1 MPLNNRILF
10 VSPPCKFLQEPDFVP
25 NLGLLYI
32 SSALKN
38 YNWSDGNKPR
48 TRYLELANFDNDE
61 AIKKLIEEIKEYN
74 PKFLAFTSTTPQ
86 YEVVKFLVEHV
97 KRNFKD
103 VKYLIGGPHS
113 TNYRDYVNE
122 DQIFDYIFI
131 GESEEQIINFW
142 NHYLHDFLEHIYSSI
157 QEIDVNK
164 IPMPDWEI
172 DGLNIEL
179 YNSSIEGDRAFPIIT
194 SRGCD
199 YSCAFC
205 ENKPKGRRRERK
217 IDLVK
222 DEIKLLLR
230 NKIIRAF
237 VFYDCCIVIGKNRA
251 MQLKKMFKEIND
263 ELNVKPKWRAFM
275 RADVVDFEII
285 NILKEAG
292 CYEIG
297 FGIES
302 GSDEIL
308 KNIKKDPC
316 NRQANTDAIRVC
328 REVGIK
334 NKAFLVVGFPGET
347 KKTINE
353 TIDWVYEAEPD
364 KIDISLY
371 MPYKGSDISNNPEK
385 YKIQIYTKKAD
396 ISKMYYKGKEGIEFT
411 SFVSTYL
418 KKLPGII
425 PYCGLSRQNILEKFK
440 DMLLF
445 KKRYNSLLAHSKI
458 NEKKYEENKDQIL
471 ESYRILSNFV
481 IHEGELI
488 WRQLSL
494 FISTNTLFILAL
506 GFFTRLQKSR
516 YIILSIAILGL
527 FSSFFWWRIYIKS
540 WLNQKTWFYLIRKQE
555 LTIPFVDNFLEGA
568 LIRSGKRVND
578 FMKKE
583 WQVNNFQKLP
593 ITKWVMGFTII
604 FILFWSF
611 IAILAIF
618 FENAFISFPLNFPN
632 GQIIP

>member
-205 ENKPKGRRRERK
+205 ENRPKGRRREKK
-217 IDLVK
+217 IDLIK
-222 DEIKLLLR
+222 DEIKFLLN
-230 NKIIRAF
+230 NKIVGAF
-237 VFYDCCIVIGKNRA
+237 VFYDCCLVVGKNRA
-251 MQLKKMFKEIND
+251 IQLKKMFEEINN
-263 ELNVKPKWRAFM
+263 EFSVKTKWRAFM
-275 RADVVDFEII
+275 RSDIVKFEIM

-302 GSDEIL
+302 GSNKIL
-308 KNIKKDPC
+308 KNIKKNPC
-316 NRQANTDAIRVC
+316 NRQTNTNAIRIC
-328 REVGIK
+328 RQVGIK
-334 NKAFLVVGFPGET
+334 SKAFLVVGFPGET
-347 KKTINE
+347 RKTIYE
-353 TIDWVYEAEPD
+353 TIDWVLEAEPD
-364 KIDISLY
+364 KIDVSLY
-371 MPYKGSDISNNPEK
+371 MPYKGSDISKDPEK
-385 YKIQIYTKKAD
+385 YKIQIYTKKVD
-396 ISKMYYKGKEGIEFT
+396 TSKMYYKGKEGTKFT
-411 SFVSTYL
+411 SFISTYP
-418 KKLPGII
+418 KKLLGKI
-425 PYCGLSRQNILEKFK
+425 PYGGLSRQDILEKFIN
-440 DMLLF
+440 MLDF
-445 KKRYNSLLAHSKI
+445 KERYNSLLTYFKI
-458 NEKKYEENKDQIL
+458 NKENYKEYKNQIL
-471 ESYRILSNFV
+471 ESYKILSNFV

-494 FISTNTLFILAL
+494 FIATNTLFIIAL
-506 GFFTRLQKSR
+506 GLFARLEKTRFL
-516 YIILSIAILGL
+516 ILSIAALG
-527 FSSFFWWRIYIKS
+527 FISSFLWYRIYIKS

-555 LTIPFVDNFLEGA
+555 LLIPFVSNFSEGA
-568 LIRSGKRVND
+568 SIRAGKKVND
-578 FMKKE
+578 FTGKK
-583 WQVNNFQKLP
+583 WQLKGFQKFP
-593 ITKWVMGFTII
+593 IIIWVMGFTIL
-604 FILFWSF
+604 FMLFWTF
-611 IAILAIF
+611 IAVLALF
-618 FENAFISFPLNFPN
+618 FEDAFISFASNFPN